1 MSNPDHD
8 EDDQGEVF
16 LDESDIIHEV
26 AVDDEGTL
34 ALSSSTFY
42 FFLYILNTYIA
53 QVMCSDLP
61 DVDDDE
67 NDSDVENAGMQLTL
81 VLTFVSLEKYLSF
94 RD

>member
-34 ALSSSTFY
+34 ALSFSTFY

-81 VLTFVSLEKYLSF
+81 VLTFVSLEKYSSF